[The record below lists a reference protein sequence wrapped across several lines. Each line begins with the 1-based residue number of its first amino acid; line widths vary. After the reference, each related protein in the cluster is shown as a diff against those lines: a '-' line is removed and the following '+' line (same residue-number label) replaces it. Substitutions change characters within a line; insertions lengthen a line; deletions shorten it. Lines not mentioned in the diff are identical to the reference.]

1 MKDIHFSYDEK
12 SSNCDLIIKKGCLKI
27 KKGQMVGIIGESGSG
42 KTTLVDLI
50 LGLLQPQRG
59 KIYYN
64 GIDINDNIDE
74 WRSKIAYL
82 PQDTFIIDG
91 SIKSNIAIGINKKCI
106 DENSIYNAIQL
117 AKLANFI
124 QSIPKKED
132 TQIGEGA
139 IKISG
144 GQKQRIALARAFYH
158 NKEILILDEST
169 SSLDSKTEDEILKHL
184 IDLKKDKTLIMIS
197 HKPSSLIECDTV
209 FRIKNKSIEIVKNL

>member
-1 MKDIHFSYDEK
+1 MFK
-12 SSNCDLIIKKGCLKI
+12 N

-91 SIKSNIAIGINKKCI
+91 SIKSNIAIGINKKT
-106 DENSIYNAIQL
+106 L
-117 AKLANFI
+117 M
-124 QSIPKKED
+124 
-132 TQIGEGA
+132 
-139 IKISG
+139 
-144 GQKQRIALARAFYH
+144 RIAFTMLF
-158 NKEILILDEST
+158 N
-169 SSLDSKTEDEILKHL
+169 
-184 IDLKKDKTLIMIS
+184 
-197 HKPSSLIECDTV
+197 
-209 FRIKNKSIEIVKNL
+209 

>member
-1 MKDIHFSYDEK
+1 
-12 SSNCDLIIKKGCLKI
+12 
-27 KKGQMVGIIGESGSG
+27 MVGIIGESGSG

-91 SIKSNIAIGINKKCI
+91 DIKSNIAIGINKKNI

-117 AKLANFI
+117 TKLANFI
-124 QSIPKKED
+124 NLF
-132 TQIGEGA
+132 
-139 IKISG
+139 
-144 GQKQRIALARAFYH
+144 QKR
-158 NKEILILDEST
+158 K
-169 SSLDSKTEDEILKHL
+169 ILK
-184 IDLKKDKTLIMIS
+184 
-197 HKPSSLIECDTV
+197 
-209 FRIKNKSIEIVKNL
+209 